1 MRSAIVLSITEVE
14 FLWKWGEIFFWES
27 FSVFI
32 WLFFHTILN
41 CWCASWT
48 FQTRRKQISR
58 LWWAQPLRLVFLRL
72 VQSVYISGVRA
83 CVRLCA
89 VRARKHAWWS
99 DCLRVVSERTYV
111 RALSRSWMY
120 VLGWSDGRS
129 TGQQMSAIM
138 VLMYALGVS
147 NFILMGVQEKTNP
160 IGVSGR
166 HGNVL
171 KMHLC
176 SGQIREHFCILL
188 RRFNMEKPFVA
199 ICLKLWIF
207 LHTCTCL

>member
-1 MRSAIVLSITEVE
+1 MSSALASCVL
-14 FLWKWGEIFFWES
+14 
-27 FSVFI
+27 
-32 WLFFHTILN
+32 
-41 CWCASWT
+41 ASCT
-48 FQTRRKQISR
+48 VCLHIR
-58 LWWAQPLRLVFLRL
+58 
-72 VQSVYISGVRA
+72 RA
-83 CVRLCA
+83 CVRA
-89 VRARKHAWWS
+89 PVRCKSTQA
-99 DCLRVVSERTYV
+99 CVVVWLFTGRQWTYV
-111 RALSRSWMY
+111 RARALSLVNVRARHC
-120 VLGWSDGRS
+120 VRELGWSDGRS